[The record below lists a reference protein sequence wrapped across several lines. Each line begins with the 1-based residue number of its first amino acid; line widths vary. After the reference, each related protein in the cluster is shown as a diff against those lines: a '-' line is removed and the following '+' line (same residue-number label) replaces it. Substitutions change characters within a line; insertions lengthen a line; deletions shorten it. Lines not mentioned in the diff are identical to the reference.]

1 MLRNAVFS
9 QSANTQETSG
19 TLVQANFLGG
29 SSQRWDTVNML
40 YYCRLKQ
47 PTGSVLGL
55 P

>member
-1 MLRNAVFS
+1 MRCFLSQRIPKEPAVHY
-9 QSANTQETSG
+9 
-19 TLVQANFLGG
+19 VQANFLGG

-47 PTGSVLGL
+47 PTGSALGL